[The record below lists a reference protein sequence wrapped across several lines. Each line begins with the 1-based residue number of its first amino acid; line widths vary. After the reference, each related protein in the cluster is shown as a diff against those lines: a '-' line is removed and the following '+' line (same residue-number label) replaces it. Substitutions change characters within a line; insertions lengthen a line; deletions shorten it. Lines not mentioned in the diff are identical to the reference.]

1 MASEV
6 LEVPGV
12 GIENVINQIEKDVHA
27 KVVGKANFAETLVIE
42 ATVGRWQIREAETI
56 IEVTAVQLGEITVF
70 V

>member
-12 GIENVINQIEKDVHA
+12 GIENVINRLEKGVHA
-27 KVVGKANFAETLVIE
+27 KDIGKANVAVALVIE